1 MSISRSKWI
10 RGQIHRGFWVYD
22 QRPRSL
28 GVFGLGPSIRE
39 KDLLEEFEVFGRL
52 ESATI
57 VMDRKG
63 RSKGYMASLSFLVR
77 YEINS

>member
-1 MSISRSKWI
+1 MTISRPEDPEAKK
-10 RGQIHRGFWVYD
+10 IHRGFWVKVD
-22 QRPRSL
+22 HRPRSL

-63 RSKGYMASLSFLVR
+63 RSKGYGFFKFLDPV
-77 YEINS
+77 